1 MCQHENLIRWSVY
14 TYAICDSR
22 PRFVKEITRFLSVN
36 KIPTR
41 YSVNADAKKKKKKS
55 VWCSV
60 NAPSLS

>member
-36 KIPTR
+36 KIPIR
-41 YSVNADAKKKKKKS
+41 YSVNATQKKKKT

-60 NAPSLS
+60 NAPNLS

>member
-14 TYAICDSR
+14 TYVICDSR
-22 PRFVKEITRFLSVN
+22 PRFVKEITRFLSEN
-36 KIPTR
+36 KIPIR
-41 YSVNADAKKKKKKS
+41 YSVNADAKKKS